1 MTSPQESTIAVA
13 ETIREI
19 YRNDPGGAEKAIEF
33 RLGQHC
39 EDMTDSE
46 KSSAIGALLEQF
58 KTSRQNSVGGGRLE
72 TENEVLK
79 EVFSLLLGGKIPAG
93 TVSSQ
98 ETLERLSSSMD
109 TLFTTLNR
117 IVRTINDTLMENASG
132 EQTIRQVIG
141 SQMAGREGIESLE
154 DYLGRIEKAFL
165 VSHRAFKQA
174 AHTIVRKII
183 KEIQPEGLAGEA
195 DKGFKFGPMRKAE
208 YFEMYK
214 AKYVM
219 LEKWFESGHF
229 MNDLLREFENNCQ
242 TSI

>member
-1 MTSPQESTIAVA
+1 MTFPQDMVISAA

-19 YRNDPGGAEKAIEF
+19 YRTDPGGAEKAIE
-33 RLGQHC
+33 LQLEQYC
-39 EDMTDSE
+39 QDMTDSE
-46 KSSAIGALLEQF
+46 KLSAIGALLEQF
-58 KTSRQNSVGGGRLE
+58 ETSYQDSDNGRIE
-72 TENEVLK
+72 TESDVLK

-93 TVSSQ
+93 ALSSQ
-98 ETLERLSSSMD
+98 EMLERLSSSMD
-109 TLFTTLNR
+109 TLFSTLNR
-117 IVRTINDTLMENASG
+117 IVKTINVTLMESAPG

-183 KEIQPEGLAGEA
+183 KEIQPEGFADEA

-208 YFEMYK
+208 YFERYK

-219 LEKWFESGHF
+219 LEKWFESGRF

>member
-1 MTSPQESTIAVA
+1 MTSPKESTTAVA

-19 YRNDPGGAEKAIEF
+19 YRNDPRGAEKAIEF
-33 RLGQHC
+33 QLGQHC

-46 KSSAIGALLEQF
+46 KMSAIAALLEQF
-58 KTSRQNSVGGGRLE
+58 ETSHRDSGGGHVE

-117 IVRTINDTLMENASG
+117 IIRTINDTLMENAPG

-183 KEIQPEGLAGEA
+183 KEIQPEGLASEA